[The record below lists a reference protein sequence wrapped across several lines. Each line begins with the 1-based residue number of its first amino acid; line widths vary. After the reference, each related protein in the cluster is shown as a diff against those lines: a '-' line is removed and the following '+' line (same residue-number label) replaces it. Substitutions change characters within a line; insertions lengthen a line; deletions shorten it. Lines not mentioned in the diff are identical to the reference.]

1 MQVWKQQLELDIEQQ
16 TGTKSGK
23 GHIKAI
29 CFHPV
34 YLICVSCEMLGW
46 MKHNLESSLLGEIS
60 VNSDVLPWWLRLV
73 KNLHAM

>member
-1 MQVWKQQLELDIEQQ
+1 MQVKTQQLELDIEQQ

-34 YLICVSCEMLGW
+34 YLICVSCEMQSISCEYV
-46 MKHNLESSLLGEIS
+46 MKYRVYH
-60 VNSDVLPWWLRLV
+60 V
-73 KNLHAM
+73 KCQAV